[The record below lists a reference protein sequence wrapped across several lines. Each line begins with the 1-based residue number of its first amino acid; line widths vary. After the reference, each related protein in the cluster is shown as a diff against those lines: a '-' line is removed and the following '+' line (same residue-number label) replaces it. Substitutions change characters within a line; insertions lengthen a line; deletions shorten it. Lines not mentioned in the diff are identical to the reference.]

1 MATDSDSKHEN
12 SDFDFGSFI
21 QSPMTMITGAMA
33 AADTMRKTMG
43 AMVESVQSLQKSAA
57 ALESILERVDN
68 VVSQVEG
75 PAKVLGPELERLA
88 TRVATMSNLFDRT
101 PVETLPE
108 LFETFTEQMN
118 GVLAGMAE
126 IPKRLGPLGEL
137 FGSAVGMFGGGRAS
151 ARVAATPLPSPPVT
165 LAATPTAQPPA
176 KTSPTNKAPAKTVA
190 SAKKVAP
197 AKKKAAS
204 QLSATKST
212 SKTTAKTTA
221 RTTGKRR

>member
-1 MATDSDSKHEN
+1 MATDRDADSE
-12 SDFDFGSFI
+12 FDFSSFI
-21 QSPMTMITGAMA
+21 QSPMAMITGAMA
-33 AADTMRKTMG
+33 AADTMRKTMS

-151 ARVAATPLPSPPVT
+151 GRLAATPATSPPVT
-165 LAATPTAQPPA
+165 LAAPPMAEPKAQ
-176 KTSPTNKAPAKTVA
+176 KAPAQKA
-190 SAKKVAP
+190 SASAPASGKKLAP
-197 AKKKAAS
+197 AKKTAAS
-204 QLSATKST
+204 KTSAATST
-212 SKTTAKTTA
+212 SKPVAKATT
-221 RTTGKRR
+221 KRR

>member
-1 MATDSDSKHEN
+1 MAPTTAAKNEGDNE
-12 SDFDFGSFI
+12 FDFSSFI

-68 VVSQVEG
+68 VVSQIEG

-151 ARVAATPLPSPPVT
+151 SKSATASVTDSSATVPPPPPLPRVNSP
-165 LAATPTAQPPA
+165 AKSASATERASSK
-176 KTSPTNKAPAKTVA
+176 KTSPAKQAAAPKKPSTAKAGVTTS
-190 SAKKVAP
+190 SAK
-197 AKKKAAS
+197 
-204 QLSATKST
+204 
-212 SKTTAKTTA
+212 
-221 RTTGKRR
+221 RR